1 MREIDWPMAQTS
13 VMTTRETRL
22 VDGTTELGEDQDVIL
37 DLGTCL
43 PTRPASYG
51 PMSGPSDP
59 GGLVS
64 NDRDSMIRNPAANV
78 QTSSTAG
85 SVCDWLRCCELQ
97 LVKLIRDSDPS
108 LGLWANSRMYYEPSA
123 PRRIPFYWTRLENLF
138 LHYV

>member
-1 MREIDWPMAQTS
+1 MRP
-13 VMTTRETRL
+13 RL
-22 VDGTTELGEDQDVIL
+22 CAVESMKECFGGISFTTEIGEDQDVIL

-64 NDRDSMIRNPAANV
+64 NDRDSMIRNPAANA

-85 SVCDWLRCCELQ
+85 LVCNWLPCRELQ
-97 LVKLIRDSDPS
+97 LVKLIRNSDPS
-108 LGLWANSRMYYEPSA
+108 LGLGANSRMYYEPSA
-123 PRRIPFYWTRLENLF
+123 PRRIPFYCILAGQSRSWQ
-138 LHYV
+138 